1 MLDELRR
8 VALFSSGV
16 AELTRHQAERIVKD
30 FVKSG
35 EVRRQQ
41 ASSTVKDLL
50 ETSKVA
56 RTELIRLV
64 RSEIQNQIAGLGLVT
79 KRDLERLER
88 RITRLES
95 SSRKKTTARSGSSAA
110 TRAKSTD
117 AKSSTAA
124 KKSSASSARNPARKT
139 ST

>member
-30 FVKSG
+30 FVKTG

-41 ASSTVKDLL
+41 ASSAVKELL
-50 ETSKVA
+50 ETSKIA
-56 RTELIRLV
+56 RTELVRLV
-64 RSEIQNQIAGLGLVT
+64 RSEIQNQVAGLGLVS

-88 RITRLES
+88 RIARLES
-95 SSRKKTTARSGSSAA
+95 SSKKKSTTKKQTTSKKKSAA
-110 TRAKSTD
+110 SNPAG
-117 AKSSTAA
+117 KSSG
-124 KKSSASSARNPARKT
+124 
-139 ST
+139 

>member
-56 RTELIRLV
+56 RTELVRLV

-88 RITRLES
+88 RIARLEAG
-95 SSRKKTTARSGSSAA
+95 SRKKTTARSGTSTG
-110 TRAKSTD
+110 TRSK
-117 AKSSTAA
+117 STAA
-124 KKSSASSARNPARKT
+124 KKSSASSKGNPAPKT

>member
-35 EVRRQQ
+35 DVRRQQ
-41 ASSTVKDLL
+41 ASGVVKELL
-50 ETSKVA
+50 ESSKIA
-56 RTELIRLV
+56 RTELVRLV
-64 RSEIQNQIAGLGLVT
+64 RSEIQNQVAGLGLVS

-88 RITRLES
+88 RIARLES
-95 SSRKKTTARSGSSAA
+95 GATRKKTTS
-110 TRAKSTD
+110 
-117 AKSSTAA
+117 
-124 KKSSASSARNPARKT
+124 KSSASKKTTAKKTTSRSSGSNPSGGS
-139 ST
+139 STKG